1 MKRVH
6 NDPGS
11 SGGSPPAAPATAQP
25 SKGRKRKSDSSDS
38 NTNTSRKSSQK
49 STAPKEPKV
58 AVKPLLD
65 QWLDHRHAAEE
76 LLRNLSKPEDVK
88 NIQNIS
94 EMKKLLDV
102 MTQMTSGLNP
112 LLPSDMPQ
120 LTSHLNFVGTG

>member
-11 SGGSPPAAPATAQP
+11 SGGSSPAAPAPAQP

-38 NTNTSRKSSQK
+38 NTATSRKSSQK
-49 STAPKEPKV
+49 SVSPKDTK
-58 AVKPLLD
+58 ASAKPLLD
-65 QWLDHRHAAEE
+65 QWVDHRHAVEE
-76 LLRNLSKPEDVK
+76 LLRSLNKPEDVK
-88 NIQNIS
+88 NLQQIS

-112 LLPSDMPQ
+112 APAVDMAQ
-120 LTSHLNFVGTG
+120 LASHLGFVGTG